1 MAKKPQA
8 IEAVNSGV
16 TNLGNGAGLHYTNF
30 SEKRVA
36 AIESYLVNLGNAMG
50 HIGIPS
56 FKPYSGDENDN

>member
-8 IEAVNSGV
+8 VEAVNSDV
-16 TNLGNGAGLHYTNF
+16 ISLGNGAGLHYTNF
-30 SEKRVA
+30 SEKRIA
-36 AIESYLVNLGNAMG
+36 AIESYLVHLSNTMG